1 MKHSL
6 GWKDLQPTMQDY
18 IDLGVVVDET
28 PEKHEMLKGLVV
40 LSLGL
45 LASTLILFL

>member
-6 GWKDLQPTMQDY
+6 GWKDLQPTIQDY
-18 IDLGVVVDET
+18 IDWGVIVDGT
-28 PEKHEMLKGLVV
+28 PEKHEMLKGLAV

-45 LASTLILFL
+45 LASALILFL